1 MDPEAEDAGIF
12 GVLAVEKERLKPKND
27 MPTTRVLRL
36 GKLGRSNAAPLRGP
50 LCCGKK
56 FDFDPAGFAAVEKF
70 VGVDGGS

>member
-12 GVLAVEKERLKPKND
+12 GVLAVEKERLKPEND
-27 MPTTRVLRL
+27 MPTTL
-36 GKLGRSNAAPLRGP
+36 GLTPGRAGAQQCCAPTGPSCRGEE
-50 LCCGKK
+50 